1 MFYYQPSN
9 RDIAGMLRTW
19 PLYPT
24 TRCWRPGKASVENLS
39 AAWKL
44 RWDPSEAFDPTGD
57 EEGQG
62 SKLTYSTF
70 LTPLYISSS
79 KVPLQRPAFT
89 LLLLL
94 FTSIYSFSVQV
105 PDLAQNSGCVT
116 FPTFWDAPC
125 REDSKEA
132 EDQIS
137 LAPDEGPRMPYQL
150 LGSLEVPRISVT
162 GSFLKVGRQ
171 KKVSCFPFMKDPF
184 PSWYS
189 YLFS

>member
-1 MFYYQPSN
+1 MYITYICIYIYNILDTSSCSIASLPTGT
-9 RDIAGMLRTW
+9 IAGMLRTW
-19 PLYPT
+19 PLYRT

-94 FTSIYSFSVQV
+94 FTSICSFPVQV
-105 PDLAQNSGCVT
+105 RDLAQ
-116 FPTFWDAPC
+116 
-125 REDSKEA
+125 
-132 EDQIS
+132 
-137 LAPDEGPRMPYQL
+137 
-150 LGSLEVPRISVT
+150 
-162 GSFLKVGRQ
+162 KVGVLHFSPFGMHPVERIA
-171 KKVSCFPFMKDPF
+171 KKRRIRS
-184 PSWYS
+184 
-189 YLFS
+189 L